1 MRKSVPSRGIRR
13 NGGLESGWVA
23 KKSAWWECGAGG
35 RVKDEVGRGWKMQ
48 GLEKHKT
55 PRLDPEGNRAGE

>member
-1 MRKSVPSRGIRR
+1 M
-13 NGGLESGWVA
+13 VA
-23 KKSAWWECGAGG
+23 EKSAWWECGVGG

-48 GLEKHKT
+48 GLEKHET